1 PGETASPP
9 TPSAE
14 EGGRKRDAVR
24 PQRPRVRRR
33 KKRPEAGR
41 GRGLWVL
48 AAGGAPLVVAVLLLV
63 LALRR
68 RAGEPSGAPPPM
80 RPLSSGAD
88 VGGNRPYRQHP
99 SGSTVGEGGAAQG
112 CPVCLGAVRSFGRC
126 VRSRLTEVRSVR
138 RWGGPE
144 HAKMN

>member
-1 PGETASPP
+1 
-9 TPSAE
+9 
-14 EGGRKRDAVR
+14 
-24 PQRPRVRRR
+24 
-33 KKRPEAGR
+33 

-48 AAGGAPLVVAVLLLV
+48 AAGAALLVGAVLLLV
-63 LALRR
+63 LALAR
-68 RAGEPSGAPPPM
+68 RAGQPSVRPLPM
-80 RPLSSGAD
+80 RPLSSGAG

-112 CPVCLGAVRSFGRC
+112 CPVCLGAGRLLGRC
-126 VRSRLTEVRSVR
+126 GRSRLTEVRSVR